1 MYLLHSYSDLFWHCW
16 LVVIWL
22 RITRRNTFPPL
33 SNMDNVIS
41 FDHLQSSVLVFIF
54 QSKKVYGFLFFSAIL
69 SIIYYYVDY
78 KIKHRRLEK
87 MIDQFD
93 GPKGLPIIGNAHE
106 FLGSPKVV
114 LKNGI
119 ALANTYKNPR
129 VWLVHKPY
137 IIIST
142 PEDYQTVAFK
152 TLEKDNSYK
161 FVADMLGDGLI
172 TSEVNRW
179 KRNRRIIN
187 PALNPTMLYH
197 NFLQI
202 FNEKCVTLINQLKKE
217 VGTKKQ
223 FDLWPYI
230 SENSIMTIC
239 ETTMGYTDADDSAE
253 VMKYGEDLIKS
264 SKLVSLRIYKPWL
277 MPSIT
282 FKAYRY
288 LLGFGKIFDTVREL
302 PLKVV
307 KKRREQFEKMK
318 TEGYVRTGQEK
329 TMQNFIDILLNYHD
343 ANTNFT
349 DKELT
354 DEGSETTAVTIC
366 FCMLML
372 GMRQDVQKRVYE
384 EIHSVFGDE
393 NRLPNLEDLSKLS
406 YLEQCIKET
415 LRRFTVVPL
424 GLRHTQEDI
433 PISDGKIIPSGCNI
447 ALFGLAI
454 HLNPEI
460 YPNPEI
466 WDPSNFDPDK
476 VANRHKAS
484 FVPFGAGPR
493 GCVGQKYAMVS
504 MKAQLSTMIR
514 NFKITTDIK
523 MEDIELSID
532 ILLRS
537 STGYYVKLDYR
548 HGESLTSSLF

>member
-106 FLGSPKVV
+106 FLGSPK
-114 LKNGI
+114 
-119 ALANTYKNPR
+119 
-129 VWLVHKPY
+129 
-137 IIIST
+137 
-142 PEDYQTVAFK
+142 
-152 TLEKDNSYK
+152 
-161 FVADMLGDGLI
+161 
-172 TSEVNRW
+172 VNRW

-354 DEGSETTAVTIC
+354 DEVNTMMFAGSETTAVTIC